1 MHEDHKMIEELVRN
15 EGQYNPEKMLRDVVF
30 ALDQSAIVAITDQKG
45 KIFYV
50 NRLFTTISQYS
61 AEELIGSTIA
71 LSIRVSILADFSR
84 KCGRQSAGEELAGRN
99 MQSGEGWI
107 ALLG

>member
-1 MHEDHKMIEELVRN
+1 MIEELVRN
-15 EGQYNPEKMLRDVVF
+15 EGAYNPEKMLRDVVF

-45 KIFYV
+45 TIFYV

-61 AEELIGSTIA
+61 AEELIGATHQYCQFGSA
-71 LSIRVSILADFSR
+71 SSRVFQRNVGDNR
-84 KCGRQSAGEELAGRN
+84 PGKNVAGGN
-99 MQSGEGWI
+99 MQSGEGRF